1 MYQSKQAMYAEDR
14 FVLEISLG
22 LIRRLS
28 CGTGRYFEVHGDS
41 LSAAYS
47 LLDSGVP
54 TTAIKMSRPVNIMLE

>member
-1 MYQSKQAMYAEDR
+1 MYPSKQAMCTDDR

-22 LIRRLS
+22 LTRHLP
-28 CGTGRYFEVHGDS
+28 CVAGRSFEVHGDS

-54 TTAIKMSRPVNIMLE
+54 TTAIKVSRPANIMLE

>member
-1 MYQSKQAMYAEDR
+1 MYQLKQAMCTEDR
-14 FVLEISLG
+14 FLLEISLG
-22 LIRRLS
+22 LTRHLP